1 MSPQPSNYED
11 NVFINCPFDEEYR
24 PMFRAMVFV
33 IHDAGFIARCAL
45 EAENSA
51 QARLDKILNI
61 IDECKYGIHDLSR
74 TELSHNSGLPRFNT
88 PFELGLYL
96 GCRKFGE
103 KRHRSKHCL
112 ILDSEPYRY
121 QRFISDIAGQDIQAH
136 NDEISKAIV
145 CIRNWLR
152 ANAGRS
158 NIPGGEYISERYQ
171 LFEQDL
177 PTICQKLHVSTIVET
192 LPFVDFSHIVSEWL
206 ADHPLSE

>member
-74 TELSHNSGLPRFNT
+74 TELSHNSGLPRFNM
-88 PFELGLYL
+88 PFEL
-96 GCRKFGE
+96 
-103 KRHRSKHCL
+103 
-112 ILDSEPYRY
+112 
-121 QRFISDIAGQDIQAH
+121 
-136 NDEISKAIV
+136 
-145 CIRNWLR
+145 
-152 ANAGRS
+152 
-158 NIPGGEYISERYQ
+158 
-171 LFEQDL
+171 
-177 PTICQKLHVSTIVET
+177 
-192 LPFVDFSHIVSEWL
+192 
-206 ADHPLSE
+206 